1 MTDNELFSHF
11 KLQSAAFDEMPSD
24 ALWAK
29 IEGGLDGIKP
39 SARPNTLLFIIAG
52 TVLLALAIWYF
63 TIHQPKAETILPV
76 EPVTVISPTEP
87 ESTIINEPPG
97 VTTIN
102 SSANAATRTVTEPA
116 IITED
121 LVEPVVAIQDSVK
134 KARIRTAK
142 IKSVTAA
149 DQNTTTT
156 PYMKFRS
163 YKKGTVAPMD
173 ESTTFEVIKKET
185 LGNIIIITK
194 QKITDTEYLQ
204 LIADML
210 SEYESKPG
218 ALLTIKAPGHI
229 PFKKVMGLD
238 HKLTVGLKLDDS
250 IFSPQKVKPAFGIL
264 QTESP
269 KLNIATKN
277 PSVISFK
284 SVITKDSLPATN
296 SKLSE

>member
-11 KLQSAAFDEMPSD
+11 KLQSDAYDEMPGD

-29 IEGGLDGIKP
+29 IEGGLNGIKP

-185 LGNIIIITK
+185 LGNIVIITK

>member
-1 MTDNELFSHF
+1 MTDNELISHF
-11 KLQSAAFDEMPSD
+11 KLQSPAFDEMPGD

-29 IEGGLDGIKP
+29 IESGLDSAKP
-39 SARPNTLLFIIAG
+39 SPRPNTLLFIIAG
-52 TVLLALAIWYF
+52 TLLTALAICYF
-63 TIHQPKAETILPV
+63 SIYKPKAETILPV
-76 EPVTVISPTEP
+76 EPITVISTTQP
-87 ESTIINEPPG
+87 ESIITNEPSG
-97 VTTIN
+97 MTTIN
-102 SSANAATRTVTEPA
+102 SSANAAARTVTEPA

-142 IKSVTAA
+142 IRSVTAA

-156 PYMKFRS
+156 PYVKFRS
-163 YKKGTVAPMD
+163 YTKGTVAPMD
-173 ESTTFEVIKKET
+173 ESLTFEVIKKET
-185 LGNIIIITK
+185 SENIIIITK
-194 QKITDTEYLQ
+194 QKITDAEYRQ
-204 LIADML
+204 LIVDML

-250 IFSPQKVKPAFGIL
+250 IFNPKKLKPTSATL

-269 KLNIATKN
+269 KLNITTLN